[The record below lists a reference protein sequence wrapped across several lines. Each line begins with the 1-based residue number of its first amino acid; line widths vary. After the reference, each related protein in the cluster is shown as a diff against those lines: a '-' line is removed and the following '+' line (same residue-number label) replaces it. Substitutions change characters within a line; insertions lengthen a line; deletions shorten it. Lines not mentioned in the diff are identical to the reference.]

1 MKKLFLFAY
10 IIILNIV
17 PILPQNLNENKEIT
31 DQLINI
37 MKLEFRA
44 FQTQNPNEWKSF
56 VDDSAIFVGEN
67 DGFKT
72 KNQLIN
78 EIKSAP
84 KIFKNANETYGGV
97 LVKVFHNTAVLTC
110 ITNFSV
116 TDSTGNVKSIYFRFT
131 RVHVLENNQWKLVYH
146 SALPI

>member
-1 MKKLFLFAY
+1 MKKSFVFAF
-10 IIILNIV
+10 IIILNTV
-17 PILPQNLNENKEIT
+17 PISSQNLSQNQELT
-31 DQLINI
+31 DQLVNI

-44 FQTQNPNEWKSF
+44 FQTQNPGEWKNF

-72 KNQLIN
+72 KGQLIN

-84 KIFKNANETYGGV
+84 KIFKNANETYNGV
-97 LVKVFHNTAVLTC
+97 LVKVFKNTAVLTC
-110 ITNFSV
+110 ITNFSI
-116 TDSTGNVKSIYFRFT
+116 TDSTGNVKNIYFRFT
-131 RVHVLENNQWKLVYH
+131 RVHILENSQWKLVYH